1 MCVYSYMF
9 GLMKARRK
17 SSVVRVGLLLV
28 ALLVSVFF
36 VGGTA
41 WADSGE
47 YFGFLDIKI
56 APDNNK
62 KCATVLSFWCD
73 EAENDGEATIK
84 DIIIFAISILSVGI
98 GLLATIGFIIC
109 GYMIMTAKGNEGQ
122 VALAK
127 KRMVEIVIGILLWAA
142 GALLLV
148 LFIPDEET
156 PGYVNSG
163 AIIKIKEI
171 K

>member
-1 MCVYSYMF
+1 
-9 GLMKARRK
+9 
-17 SSVVRVGLLLV
+17 
-28 ALLVSVFF
+28 
-36 VGGTA
+36 
-41 WADSGE
+41 
-47 YFGFLDIKI
+47 
-56 APDNNK
+56 
-62 KCATVLSFWCD
+62 
-73 EAENDGEATIK
+73 
-84 DIIIFAISILSVGI
+84 
-98 GLLATIGFIIC
+98 
-109 GYMIMTAKGNEGQ
+109 MIMTARGNEGQ
-122 VALAK
+122 VTLAK

>member
-62 KCATVLSFWCD
+62 KNYFRYID
-73 EAENDGEATIK
+73 
-84 DIIIFAISILSVGI
+84 SI
-98 GLLATIGFIIC
+98 C
-109 GYMIMTAKGNEGQ
+109 RYW
-122 VALAK
+122 
-127 KRMVEIVIGILLWAA
+127 VIGDNWFYNLWLYDYDSK
-142 GALLLV
+142 G
-148 LFIPDEET
+148 
-156 PGYVNSG
+156 
-163 AIIKIKEI
+163 K
-171 K
+171 